1 MTNVVLLGGNGY
13 IGRNVT
19 EKWIKKDSSAVF
31 YVISRSGKNQLVNS
45 RIYNLAAD
53 VSDYKAVAA
62 VLPDQVDYIV
72 DFVGR
77 PESDPAAFEEVNDK
91 PAQVMLQ

>member
-19 EKWIKKDSSAVF
+19 EKWLKEDPSAVF
-31 YVISRSGKNQLVNS
+31 YIISRSGKNQFANS

-53 VSDYKAVAA
+53 VSYSVKIKNSGSPVSM
-62 VLPDQVDYIV
+62 Y
-72 DFVGR
+72 
-77 PESDPAAFEEVNDK
+77 N
-91 PAQVMLQ
+91 